1 MITLK
6 DNHMNN
12 FTISNELLMVGAKS
26 EIGPI
31 TKKWIDEY
39 IKISVD
45 HPDPNDPLFK
55 DLCAQYIKDVK
66 RVTGINIA
74 LEIYDIPD
82 LIMGVRSQITWFGH
96 QGTRWY
102 RAKERK
108 IVSEDS
114 VALKKLIQ
122 VDLKT
127 GFVSGDIVKDL
138 TYTFILSHQMLNGFG
153 GFTSA
158 ENTAS
163 ILHEFGHIINSFMYL
178 GDYVW
183 LNYYL
188 TEGIEVMLGR
198 KKAKVELELYNDRW
212 MRENVPKEEYE
223 AFTHNQTEEG
233 AKRVILSVAKK
244 LPRHHLTQNE
254 ITAKRREEQTA
265 DMYATRLGYGRDLAS
280 GLHKLSKYY
289 EDPSLVGAFWF
300 GEMAKLFATV
310 LFLPF
315 AIIGLMV
322 YDPAGG
328 DAHTMDGRYD
338 EPMDRLVKIRRDLVA
353 QLKKPGPLNKQA
365 LADDID
371 AIDEMIKEY
380 STNSS
385 MFDSII
391 NFFRPSVRKMRQ
403 NTKVEDDLE
412 SLMNNDLFLQAH
424 KLSKM

>member
-1 MITLK
+1 
-6 DNHMNN
+6 MNN
-12 FTISNELLMVGAKS
+12 ITVSNELLMVGAKS

-45 HPDPNDPLFK
+45 EADPNHPRFK
-55 DLCAQYIKDVK
+55 ELCNQYIKDVK
-66 RVTGINIA
+66 RVTGINLAI
-74 LEIYDIPD
+74 EIYDIPD

-102 RAKERK
+102 RAKEKK

-114 VALKKLIQ
+114 VALRKLIQ

-127 GFVSGDIVKDL
+127 GFVSGELVDTL
-138 TYTFILSHQMLNGFG
+138 TYTFIVSHQMLNGFG
-153 GFTSA
+153 GFTAA
-158 ENTAS
+158 ENTAA
-163 ILHEFGHIINSFMYL
+163 ILHEYGHIVNSFMYL

-198 KKAKVELELYNDRW
+198 KKDKVELELYNDRW
-212 MRENVPKEEYE
+212 LRENVPKEEYE
-223 AFTHNQTEEG
+223 NFTQNRNEET

-244 LPRHHLTQNE
+244 LPRHHLTHNE

-280 GLHKLSKYY
+280 GLHKFSKYY
-289 EDPSLVGAFWF
+289 EDPSLVGSFWF
-300 GEMAKLFATV
+300 GEIAKLFLTV
-310 LFLPF
+310 MVLPL
-315 AIIGLMV
+315 AVIGLMV

-338 EPMDRLVKIRRDLVA
+338 DPMDRLVKIRRDLIA
-353 QLKKPGPLNKQA
+353 QLKKPGPLNKQS

-371 AIDEMIKEY
+371 AIDTMIKEY
-380 STNSS
+380 STNVS
-385 MFDSII
+385 MFDGII

-424 KLSKM
+424 KLSKL

>member
-1 MITLK
+1 
-6 DNHMNN
+6 MNN
-12 FTISNELLMVGAKS
+12 ITVSNELLMVGAKS

-31 TKKWIDEY
+31 TKKWIEEY

-45 HPDPNDPLFK
+45 ESDPGHPRFK
-55 DLCAQYIKDVK
+55 ELCAQYIKDVK
-66 RVTGINIA
+66 RVTGVNIA

-114 VALKKLIQ
+114 ISLKKLIQ

-127 GFVSGDIVKDL
+127 GFVSGDIVNDL
-138 TYTFILSHQMLNGFG
+138 TYTFILSHHMLNGFG
-153 GFTSA
+153 GFTVA

-163 ILHEFGHIINSFMYL
+163 MLHEYGHIINSFMYL

-198 KKAKVELELYNDRW
+198 KKDKVELELYNDRW
-212 MRENVPKEEYE
+212 LRENVPKEEYE
-223 AFTHNQTEEG
+223 NFTQDRSEEN

-338 EPMDRLVKIRRDLVA
+338 DPMDRLVKIRRDLIA

-371 AIDEMIKEY
+371 AIDSMIKEY

-385 MFDSII
+385 MFDGII

-424 KLSKM
+424 KLSKL